1 MNITIITL
9 ISCVIVIFLMV
20 LRYELKINKLLKH
33 NKKLAKDN
41 VDLLQAV
48 DSLIVAGSQLSA
60 SHDALYEILKEE
72 FTEEEI
78 KELYREKLRTILIE
92 RLQGRDLDGE

>member
-48 DSLIVAGSQLSA
+48 DSLIVAGSQLSE
-60 SHDALYEILKEE
+60 SHDVLYEILKEE

>member
-48 DSLIVAGSQLSA
+48 DSLIVAGSQLSE
-60 SHDALYEILKEE
+60 SHDVLYEILKEE

-78 KELYREKLRTILIE
+78 KELYREKLITVLIE

>member
-1 MNITIITL
+1 
-9 ISCVIVIFLMV
+9 MV

-41 VDLLQAV
+41 VDLLQAM
-48 DSLIVAGSQLSA
+48 DSLIVAGNQLSA
-60 SHDALYEILKEE
+60 SHDVLYEILKEE

-78 KELYREKLRTILIE
+78 EELYREKLKIELIE
-92 RLQGRDLDGE
+92 RLQGRDLDDDGE

>member
-33 NKKLAKDN
+33 NKKLTKDN

-48 DSLIVAGSQLSA
+48 DSLIVAGSQLSE
-60 SHDALYEILKEE
+60 SHDVLYEILKEE

-78 KELYREKLRTILIE
+78 KELYREKLITVLIE

>member
-41 VDLLQAV
+41 VDLLQAM

-60 SHDALYEILKEE
+60 SHDALHEILKEE

-78 KELYREKLRTILIE
+78 KELYREKIKNSIN
-92 RLQGRDLDGE
+92 

>member
-33 NKKLAKDN
+33 NKKLVKDN

-48 DSLIVAGSQLSA
+48 DSLIVAGSQLSE
-60 SHDALYEILKEE
+60 SHDVLYEILKEE

-78 KELYREKLRTILIE
+78 KELYREKLITVLIE
-92 RLQGRDLDGE
+92 RLQGRDLGGE

>member
-48 DSLIVAGSQLSA
+48 DSLIVAGSQLSE
-60 SHDALYEILKEE
+60 SHDVLYEILKEE

-78 KELYREKLRTILIE
+78 KELYREKLRTVLIE

>member
-33 NKKLAKDN
+33 NKKLVKDN

>member
-48 DSLIVAGSQLSA
+48 DSLIVAGIQLSE
-60 SHDALYEILKEE
+60 SHDVLYEILKEE

-78 KELYREKLRTILIE
+78 KELYREKLRTVLIE
-92 RLQGRDLDGE
+92 RLQGRDLDG